1 MGLSA
6 FMKGGMS
13 NGSGSQKYHRLGQ
26 IRMSSHN
33 YPLLSLC
40 ILACVVFFLL

>member
-13 NGSGSQKYHRLGQ
+13 NGSGSQNYHRFGQ
-26 IRMSSHN
+26 IRMSSRN
-33 YPLLSLC
+33 YPLLPLG
-40 ILACVVFFLL
+40 ILACVVFSFL